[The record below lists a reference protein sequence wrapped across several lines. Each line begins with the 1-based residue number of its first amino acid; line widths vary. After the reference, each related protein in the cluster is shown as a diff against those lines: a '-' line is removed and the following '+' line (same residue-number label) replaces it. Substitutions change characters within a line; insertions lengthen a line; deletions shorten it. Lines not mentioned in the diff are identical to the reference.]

1 MSAMGTR
8 DVILLIQRGAC
19 ADGDRL
25 LTDVEVDEARDLPV
39 REEIAGHAVELADRE
54 HPFED
59 FETALLAFQ
68 INCRHAPRCS

>member
-25 LTDVEVDEARDLPV
+25 LTDVEVDEARSPSE
-39 REEIAGHAVELADRE
+39 EEIAGHAELADRE

-68 INCRHAPRCS
+68 INWSCRKVL